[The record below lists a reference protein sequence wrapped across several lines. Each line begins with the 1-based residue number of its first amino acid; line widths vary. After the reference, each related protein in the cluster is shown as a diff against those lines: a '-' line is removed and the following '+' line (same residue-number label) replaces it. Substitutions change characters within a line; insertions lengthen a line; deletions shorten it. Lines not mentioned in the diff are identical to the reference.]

1 MLAKSKGREEESQTQ
16 MMCVWCFS
24 AAARSNVDTSLACS
38 HLCVCMHL
46 RVCAYVCASIYTHI
60 SAHTHTPRG
69 GVFVDLGVHWQSQKT
84 RCQNSIFTIKANDA
98 ESARARTFYRLALA
112 QPETLLLTETE
123 DGERWRSL
131 Q

>member
-1 MLAKSKGREEESQTQ
+1 MVLLSRSPEQCRHELGILPPVFV
-16 MMCVWCFS
+16 CV
-24 AAARSNVDTSLACS
+24 RT
-38 HLCVCMHL
+38 
-46 RVCAYVCASIYTHI
+46 YVCASIYTHI
-60 SAHTHTPRG
+60 GAYTHTPRG

-112 QPETLLLTETE
+112 HPETLLLTETE
-123 DGERWRSL
+123 EGERWRSL